1 MKNNSG
7 ATIESIQLL
16 QDLLDNRCGE
26 FSFESRLFKYIKPH
40 IRIHHP
46 KETNLSHEEEICHAL
61 ADAYDN

>member
-40 IRIHHP
+40 IKIHHP
-46 KETNLSHEEEICHAL
+46 KETSLSHEEEICHAL

>member
-1 MKNNSG
+1 MKNTSG

-26 FSFESRLFKYIKPH
+26 QSFESRLFKYIKPH

-46 KETNLSHEEEICHAL
+46 KETNLSHEEEICCAL

>member
-1 MKNNSG
+1 MKNTSG
-7 ATIESIQLL
+7 ATIESIELL
-16 QDLLDNRCGE
+16 QSLLNNRCGE
-26 FSFESRLFKYIKPH
+26 QSFESRLFKYLKPH

>member
-40 IRIHHP
+40 IKIHHP